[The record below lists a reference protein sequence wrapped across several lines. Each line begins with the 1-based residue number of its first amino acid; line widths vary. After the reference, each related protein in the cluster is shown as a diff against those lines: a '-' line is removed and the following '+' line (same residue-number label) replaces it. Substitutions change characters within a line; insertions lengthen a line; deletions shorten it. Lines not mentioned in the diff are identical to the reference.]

1 MIVQELHKL
10 QTKHGFLPRQE
21 LVALGERL
29 AVPLYRIQEVVSF
42 FPHYRTEK
50 PPEVE
55 VHVCQDMA
63 CHLRGSA
70 KLIAELQASLEGTA
84 SEIRVCGVSCLGRCD
99 RAPAARIYDN
109 RLHNGDGHC
118 VVNQH
123 GRSLQEIAAAAGAL
137 LSGNSHGSVP
147 NNTDRA
153 LPVENKEWQID
164 IYSSQPPEKRY
175 EGIRWFVNACKRV
188 STGEI
193 DAEAKAAAVQ
203 TVLGSLK
210 TAWLLGL
217 GGAGGR
223 AYKKWEE
230 TLKEHQKRGEKAY
243 VVCNG
248 DESEPATFKDRELFL
263 RTPHL
268 VVEGVVLAGIVLGAT
283 KGYIYIRHE
292 YEEQIDAVRDEI
304 KAAEAA
310 GLCGENIRESGLS
323 FPVEVFVSPGGYICG
338 EQTALIEAIQDH
350 RAEPRNRPPELQ
362 TNGLWDMP
370 TLLSNVETFAW
381 VPAIVVRDQGKW
393 FQEQGQEWNQ
403 WTQLTAKLAA
413 ETGDRGWTE
422 AFGKGT
428 HFKGRRFFSVS
439 GDVERPGAYEVPIGI
454 ALGELIAI
462 CGGMRGG
469 EALKAVA
476 LSGPSGGFLPRFTK
490 TEHLSGKIR
499 KMLPTEMKVF
509 DLCEL
514 QLDMNLFR
522 QWGLMLGAGITIY
535 GESADLVEQAYS
547 ASHFYA
553 RESCG
558 KCVPCRIGSTKI
570 AQVAGQLRERKLT
583 RQQIDELFQKD
594 GPLLDLAGTMSST
607 AICGLG
613 QIAANPLMS
622 LLRYF
627 PEEALAYVA
636 HS

>member
-10 QTKHGFLPRQE
+10 QTKHGYLPRQE

-42 FPHYRTEK
+42 FPHYRTSPTAEL
-50 PPEVE
+50 EI
-55 VHVCQDMA
+55 HVCQDMA

-70 KLIAELQASLEGTA
+70 GVLQELREAAAGREGQLK
-84 SEIRVCGVSCLGRCD
+84 ICGASCLGRCD
-99 RAPAARIYDN
+99 RAPAARIYEQGN
-109 RLHNGDGHC
+109 EHSVYNLHR
-118 VVNQH
+118 
-123 GRSLQEIAAAAGAL
+123 RSAQEIIEAASTL
-137 LSGNSHGSVP
+137 LSGKSNQLVV
-147 NNTDRA
+147 NDTDHA
-153 LPVENKEWQID
+153 WPPPQKDWQID
-164 IYSSQPPEKRY
+164 IYASQPVSERY
-175 EGIRWFVNACKRV
+175 ASIRRFIQAGDN
-188 STGEI
+188 S
-193 DAEAKAAAVQ
+193 AAVQ

-230 TLKEHQKRGEKAY
+230 TLKEHQKRDEKAY

-268 VVEGVVLAGIVLGAT
+268 VVEGVILAGLVVGAS

-292 YEEQIDAVRDEI
+292 YEEQIAAVREEI

-310 GLCGENIRESGLS
+310 GTCGDNILGSGMS

-338 EQTALIEAIQDH
+338 EQTALIEAIQDQ

-403 WTQLTAKLAA
+403 WTQLTANLAA

-439 GDVERPGAYEVPIGI
+439 GDVERAGAYEVPIGI
-454 ALGELIAI
+454 TLGELIAT

-476 LSGPSGGFLPRFTK
+476 LSGPSGGFLPRFIK
-490 TEHLSGKIR
+490 TEHLSAKIR
-499 KMLPTEMKVF
+499 KMLPTELKAF

-535 GESADLVEQAYS
+535 SESADLVEQAYS

-570 AQVAGQLRERKLT
+570 AQVSSQLRVRKLT
-583 RQQIDELFQKD
+583 RKQIDELFQKD

-627 PEEALAYVA
+627 PDEAYAYA
-636 HS
+636 AQS

>member
-10 QTKHGFLPRQE
+10 QAKHGYLPRQE

-42 FPHYRTEK
+42 FPHYRTQHPAEL
-50 PPEVE
+50 E
-55 VHVCQDMA
+55 VHICQDMA

-70 KLIAELQASLEGTA
+70 EVLDELRTATAGRENQIAICGT
-84 SEIRVCGVSCLGRCD
+84 SCLGRCD
-99 RAPAARIYDN
+99 RAPAARIYQQSKVHAVYN
-109 RLHNGDGHC
+109 LHRRG
-118 VVNQH
+118 
-123 GRSLQEIAAAAGAL
+123 SQEITAAADSL
-137 LSGNSHGSVP
+137 LSASPAQPVP
-147 NNTDRA
+147 NDSDLA
-153 LPVENKEWQID
+153 WQPPQSAWEID
-164 IYSSQPPEKRY
+164 IYSGHPSAERY
-175 EGIRWFVNACKRV
+175 AAIRWFLQAGAN
-188 STGEI
+188 
-193 DAEAKAAAVQ
+193 AAAVQ

-230 TLKEHQKRGEKAY
+230 TLKEHQKRGEKAF

-268 VVEGVVLAGIVLGAT
+268 VVEGVILAGLLLGAT

-292 YEEQIDAVRDEI
+292 YEEQIDAVRAEI
-304 KAAEAA
+304 AAAEKA
-310 GLCGENIRESGLS
+310 GLCGDNILGNGLN

-413 ETGDRGWTE
+413 ATGDKGWTE
-422 AFGKGT
+422 AFCKGT

-439 GDVERPGAYEVPIGI
+439 GDVARPGAYEVPIGI
-454 ALGELIAI
+454 TLGELIQT
-462 CGGMRGG
+462 CGGMRGREG
-469 EALKAVA
+469 LKGVA
-476 LSGPSGGFLPRFTK
+476 LSGPSGGFLPKLIK
-490 TEHLSGKIR
+490 TEFLSAKIR
-499 KMLPTEMKVF
+499 KVLPAELKVF
-509 DLCEL
+509 DLCKL

-535 GESADLVEQAYS
+535 GESANLVEQAYS

-570 AQVAGQLRERKLT
+570 AQVAAQLRERKLT

-594 GPLLDLAGTMSST
+594 GPLLDLASTMSST

-627 PEEALAYVA
+627 PEEAYAYGKK
-636 HS
+636 

>member
-10 QTKHGFLPRQE
+10 QAKHGYLPRQE
-21 LVALGERL
+21 LIALGERL

-42 FPHYRTEK
+42 FPHYRTEH
-50 PPEVE
+50 PAELE
-55 VHVCQDMA
+55 IHVCQDMA

-70 KLIAELQASLEGTA
+70 GVLQELREATAGREGQVK
-84 SEIRVCGVSCLGRCD
+84 ICGTSCLGRCD
-99 RAPAARIYDN
+99 RAPAARIYEQTK
-109 RLHNGDGHC
+109 GHAAY
-118 VVNQH
+118 NLLR
-123 GRSLQEIAAAAGAL
+123 RSAQEIAEAATKL
-137 LSGNSHGSVP
+137 LSAKSNQLVP
-147 NNTDRA
+147 NDSDLA
-153 LPVENKEWQID
+153 WQPPQKSWQID
-164 IYSSQPPEKRY
+164 IYSAQPAAEHY
-175 EGIRWFVNACKRV
+175 GSIRWFIQASTKS
-188 STGEI
+188 STGTI
-193 DAEAKAAAVQ
+193 DADAGAAAVQ
-203 TVLGSLK
+203 TILSSLK

-223 AYKKWEE
+223 AYKKWDE
-230 TLKEHQKRGEKAY
+230 TLKEHQKRGEEAY

-268 VVEGVVLAGIVLGAT
+268 VVEGVILAGLLLGAT

-292 YEEQIDAVRDEI
+292 YEEQIAAVREEI

-310 GLCGENIRESGLS
+310 GLCGENILGSGLS

-381 VPAIVVRDQGKW
+381 VPAIVVRDQGNW

-403 WTQLTAKLAA
+403 WTHLTANLAI
-413 ETGDRGWTE
+413 ESGDRGWTE

-428 HFKGRRFFSVS
+428 QFKGRRFFSVS
-439 GDVERPGAYEVPIGI
+439 GDVER
-454 ALGELIAI
+454 
-462 CGGMRGG
+462 RGG

-476 LSGPSGGFLPRFTK
+476 LSGPSGGFSPRYIK
-490 TEHLSGKIR
+490 SEHFSGKIR
-499 KMLPTEMKVF
+499 KMLPAEMKVF
-509 DLCEL
+509 DLFEL

-627 PEEALAYVA
+627 PEEAYTYGQNQDTSRVRDA
-636 HS
+636 SK

>member
-10 QTKHGFLPRQE
+10 QARHGYLPRKE

-42 FPHYRTEK
+42 FPHYRTQHPAVLEI
-50 PPEVE
+50 
-55 VHVCQDMA
+55 HVCQDMA

-70 KLIAELQASLEGTA
+70 GVLQELREATIGREGQVQ
-84 SEIRVCGVSCLGRCD
+84 VCGTSCLGRCD
-99 RAPAARIYDN
+99 RAPAARIYEQSKEHAVYN
-109 RLHNGDGHC
+109 LHR
-118 VVNQH
+118 
-123 GRSLQEIAAAAGAL
+123 RSPQEIAAAAKLL
-137 LSGNSHGSVP
+137 LSAS
-147 NNTDRA
+147 TTQ
-153 LPVENKEWQID
+153 PVQSDSDLAWQPPSQSWQID
-164 IYSSQPPEKRY
+164 IYSEGLATERY
-175 EGIRWFVNACKRV
+175 ASIRWFIQSSKLPQTEA
-188 STGEI
+188 I
-193 DAEAKAAAVQ
+193 APEAKATAVQ
-203 TVLGSLK
+203 TILGSLK

-268 VVEGVVLAGIVLGAT
+268 VVEGVILAGLLLGAT

-292 YEEQIDAVRDEI
+292 YEEQIDAVRAEI
-304 KAAEAA
+304 AAAEKA
-310 GLCGENIRESGLS
+310 GLCGENILGSGLS

-413 ETGDRGWTE
+413 DTGDRGWTE

-454 ALGELIAI
+454 TLGELIQT

-469 EALKAVA
+469 EELKAVA
-476 LSGPSGGFLPRFTK
+476 LSGPSGGFLPRFIK
-490 TEHLSGKIR
+490 SEHLSAKIR
-499 KMLPTEMKVF
+499 KVLPAEMKEF
-509 DLCEL
+509 GLCEL

-627 PEEALAYVA
+627 PEEAYAYA
-636 HS
+636 KT

>member
-10 QTKHGFLPRQE
+10 QTQHGYLPRQE

-42 FPHYRTEK
+42 FSHYRTE
-50 PPEVE
+50 PPAELE
-55 VHVCQDMA
+55 IHVCQDMA

-70 KLIAELQASLEGTA
+70 GVLQKLREAAAGRGGQLKI
-84 SEIRVCGVSCLGRCD
+84 CGASCLGRCD
-99 RAPAARIYDN
+99 RSPAARIYDN
-109 RLHNGDGHC
+109 RHRENGEHP
-118 VVNQH
+118 VYNLL
-123 GRSLQEIAAAAGAL
+123 GRSPQEISDAAEML
-137 LSGNSHGSVP
+137 LSGRP
-147 NNTDRA
+147 NQRIPIDTDHA
-153 LPVENKEWQID
+153 WPPPQQDWQID
-164 IYSSQPPEKRY
+164 IYSGNSPEEPY
-175 EGIRWFVNACKRV
+175 AAIRWFVQASTKT
-188 STGEI
+188 STGLI
-193 DAEAKAAAVQ
+193 DADAKTAAVQ
-203 TVLGSLK
+203 TVLNSLK

-230 TLKEHQKRGEKAY
+230 TLKEHQKRNEKAY

-268 VVEGVVLAGIVLGAT
+268 VVEGVILAGLLLGAT

-292 YEEQIDAVRDEI
+292 YEEQIAAVREEI
-304 KAAEAA
+304 KTAEAA
-310 GLCGENIRESGLS
+310 GLCGKNILGSGLN

-338 EQTALIEAIQDH
+338 EQTALIEAIQDN

-403 WTQLTAKLAA
+403 WTQSTAKLAA

-422 AFGKGT
+422 AFGKLA

-454 ALGELIAI
+454 TLGELIAT

-476 LSGPSGGFLPRFTK
+476 FSGPSGGFLPRFIK
-490 TEHLSGKIR
+490 TEHLSAKIR
-499 KMLPTEMKVF
+499 KMLPAEMKSF

-535 GESADLVEQAYS
+535 GESADLVEQAFS

-570 AQVAGQLRERKLT
+570 AQVAGQLKDRKLT
-583 RQQIDELFQKD
+583 RQQIDELFQND

-627 PEEALAYVA
+627 PEEAYAYSA
-636 HS
+636 PS

>member
-1 MIVQELHKL
+1 MIVQELYKL
-10 QTKHGFLPRQE
+10 QERHGYLPRQE

-42 FPHYRTEK
+42 FPHYRTAPTAEL
-50 PPEVE
+50 EI
-55 VHVCQDMA
+55 HVCQDMA

-70 KLIAELQASLEGTA
+70 GVLQEL
-84 SEIRVCGVSCLGRCD
+84 RVATLGREYQIKICEASCLGRCD
-99 RAPAARIYDN
+99 RAPAARVYEQSKEHGVHNQLRRSAQEILETASMLLASPSN
-109 RLHNGDGHC
+109 RL
-118 VVNQH
+118 
-123 GRSLQEIAAAAGAL
+123 
-137 LSGNSHGSVP
+137 VP
-147 NNTDRA
+147 SDTDRA
-153 LPVENKEWQID
+153 WPPPQTEWQID
-164 IYSSQPPEKRY
+164 IYSGKPADERY
-175 EGIRWFVNACKRV
+175 ASVRWFIEA
-188 STGEI
+188 SQ
-193 DAEAKAAAVQ
+193 AEAISA
-203 TVLGSLK
+203 VLGSLK

-230 TLKEHQKRGEKAY
+230 TLKEHQKRKEQAY

-268 VVEGVVLAGIVLGAT
+268 VLEGVILAGLLLGAT

-292 YEEQIDAVRDEI
+292 YEEQIAAVRAEI
-304 KAAEAA
+304 AAAENA
-310 GLCGENIRESGLS
+310 GLCGDNILGSGMN

-381 VPAIVVRDQGKW
+381 VPAIVVRDQGEW

-403 WTQLTAKLAA
+403 WTLLTAKLAA

-454 ALGELIAI
+454 TLGELIAT
-462 CGGMRGG
+462 CGGMCGG
-469 EALKAVA
+469 EAFKAVA
-476 LSGPSGGFLPRFTK
+476 LSGPSGGFLPRFIK
-490 TEHLSGKIR
+490 TEQLSAKIR
-499 KMLPTEMKVF
+499 KMLPAETKAF
-509 DLCEL
+509 DLCGL
-514 QLDMNLFR
+514 QLDMNLIR

-535 GESADLVEQAYS
+535 GQSADLVEQAYS

-570 AQVAGQLRERKLT
+570 AQVASQLRERKLA
-583 RQQIDELFQKD
+583 REQIDELFQKD

-627 PEEALAYVA
+627 PEEAYAYA
-636 HS
+636 KKM

>member
-42 FPHYRTEK
+42 FPHYRTEH
-50 PPEVE
+50 PPAIE

-70 KLIAELQASLEGTA
+70 KLIADVQSALKGTQ
-84 SEIRVCGVSCLGRCD
+84 SEIGICGVSCLGRCD
-99 RAPAARIYDN
+99 RAAAARIYDN
-109 RLHNGDGHC
+109 RHQEGDEHP
-118 VVNQH
+118 VFNLH
-123 GRSLQEIAAAAGAL
+123 GRSAQEIAEAAGML
-137 LSGNSHGSVP
+137 LAGKPTPLVP
-147 NNTDRA
+147 NDADNT
-153 LPVENKEWQID
+153 WQPPQKAWHID
-164 IYSSQPPEKRY
+164 IYSAQQAAERY
-175 EGIRWFVNACKRV
+175 ASIRWFIQASTKA
-188 STGEI
+188 STGTI
-193 DAEAKAAAVQ
+193 DAEAKAADVQ

-230 TLKEHQKRGEKAY
+230 TLKEHQKRDEKAY

-268 VVEGVVLAGIVLGAT
+268 VVEGVVLAGLLLGAT

-292 YEEQIDAVRDEI
+292 YEEQIAAVRKEI
-304 KAAEAA
+304 KTAEQA
-310 GLCGENIRESGLS
+310 GLCGENILGSGLS

-338 EQTALIEAIQDH
+338 EQTALIEAIQDQ

-393 FQEQGQEWNQ
+393 FQEQGQEWNP

-422 AFGKGT
+422 AFGKAT

-454 ALGELIAI
+454 TLGELIAT

-476 LSGPSGGFLPRFTK
+476 LSGPSGGFLPRFIK
-490 TEHLSGKIR
+490 TEHLSAKIR
-499 KMLPTEMKVF
+499 KMLPAEMKTF

-522 QWGLMLGAGITIY
+522 QWGQMLGAGITIY
-535 GESADLVEQAYS
+535 DESADLVEQAYS

-570 AQVAGQLRERKLT
+570 GQVAGQLRERKLT
-583 RQQIDELFQKD
+583 RRQIDDLFQQD

-627 PEEALAYVA
+627 TEEAYSYAKK
-636 HS
+636 

>member
-1 MIVQELHKL
+1 MIVQELHRL
-10 QTKHGFLPRQE
+10 QARHGFLPRQE
-21 LVALGERL
+21 LLALGERL

-42 FPHYRTEK
+42 FPHYRTEQAA
-50 PPEVE
+50 EIE
-55 VHVCQDMA
+55 IHVCQDMA

-70 KLIAELQASLEGTA
+70 GVIQELREAAAGKEDQLK
-84 SEIRVCGVSCLGRCD
+84 ICGASCLGRCD
-99 RAPAARIYDN
+99 RAPAARIYEQSN
-109 RLHNGDGHC
+109 EHRVYNLHR
-118 VVNQH
+118 
-123 GRSLQEIAAAAGAL
+123 RSAQEIFEAASMLLAGKSNQRVANDTDAAWP
-137 LSGNSHGSVP
+137 VP
-147 NNTDRA
+147 QRD
-153 LPVENKEWQID
+153 WQIN
-164 IYSSQPPEKRY
+164 IYSGQPAAEHY
-175 EGIRWFVNACKRV
+175 GAIRWFIQACTKA
-188 STGEI
+188 STGST
-193 DAEAKAAAVQ
+193 DSDMRATAVQ
-203 TVLGSLK
+203 TVLHSLK

-268 VVEGVVLAGIVLGAT
+268 VVEGVILAGLVLGAT

-292 YEEQIDAVRDEI
+292 YEEQITAVREEI
-304 KAAEAA
+304 KAAEQA
-310 GLCGENIRESGLS
+310 GLCGRDILRSGIS

-393 FQEQGQEWNQ
+393 FEEQGQEWNQ

-454 ALGELIAI
+454 TLGELIAT

-476 LSGPSGGFLPRFTK
+476 LSGPSGGFLPRLIK

-499 KMLPTEMKVF
+499 KMLPAEMKAF

-583 RQQIDELFQKD
+583 RKQIDDLFQKD

-627 PEEALAYVA
+627 PEAYA
-636 HS
+636 YATQS

>member
-10 QTKHGFLPRQE
+10 QAKHGYLPRQE

-42 FPHYRTEK
+42 FPHYRTAPSAEL
-50 PPEVE
+50 EI
-55 VHVCQDMA
+55 HVCQDMA

-70 KLIAELQASLEGTA
+70 GVIQELREATA
-84 SEIRVCGVSCLGRCD
+84 GRESQIRVCGASCLGRCD
-99 RAPAARIYDN
+99 RAPAARIYEQGNDHAVYN
-109 RLHNGDGHC
+109 LHR
-118 VVNQH
+118 
-123 GRSLQEIAAAAGAL
+123 RSAQEIFEVASMLRAGKSNQLVAND
-137 LSGNSHGSVP
+137 SDHAWQPPQKN
-147 NNTDRA
+147 
-153 LPVENKEWQID
+153 WQID
-164 IYSSQPPEKRY
+164 IYADQPAAERY
-175 EGIRWFVNACKRV
+175 ASIRWFIQASTKA
-188 STGEI
+188 STGTI
-193 DAEAKAAAVQ
+193 DADAKAAAVQ

-268 VVEGVVLAGIVLGAT
+268 VVEGVVLAGLLLGAT

-292 YEEQIDAVRDEI
+292 YEEQIEAVQVEI
-304 KAAEAA
+304 LNAENA
-310 GLCGENIRESGLS
+310 GFCGENILGSGLN

-381 VPAIVVRDQGKW
+381 VPAIVIRDQGKW

-454 ALGELIAI
+454 TLGELIAT

-469 EALKAVA
+469 EDLKAVA
-476 LSGPSGGFLPRFTK
+476 LSGPSGGFLPRFIK
-490 TEHLSGKIR
+490 TEHLSAKIR
-499 KMLPTEMKVF
+499 KMLPAEMKAF

-627 PEEALAYVA
+627 PEEAYAYGKK
-636 HS
+636 

>member
-10 QTKHGFLPRQE
+10 QAKHGHLPRHE

-42 FPHYRTEK
+42 FPHYRTA
-50 PPEVE
+50 PPAELE
-55 VHVCQDMA
+55 IHVCQDMA

-70 KLIAELQASLEGTA
+70 GVIEKLALTFEGQP
-84 SEIRVCGVSCLGRCD
+84 SRVKVCGASCLGRCD

-109 RLHNGDGHC
+109 RHQQSGEHPVYNC
-118 VVNQH
+118 H
-123 GRSLQEIAAAAGAL
+123 GRTVQEISAAAEMLIAGQPASL
-137 LSGNSHGSVP
+137 VP
-147 NNTDRA
+147 NDTDLA
-153 LPVENKEWQID
+153 WQPPQKDWQID
-164 IYSSQPPEKRY
+164 IYAGAPAAEHYAS
-175 EGIRWFVNACKRV
+175 IRWFLQTSTKA
-188 STGEI
+188 STGTI
-193 DAEAKAAAVQ
+193 DGNARAAAVQ
-203 TVLGSLK
+203 TILGSLK

-268 VVEGVVLAGIVLGAT
+268 VVEGVTLAGLLLGAT

-292 YEEQIDAVRDEI
+292 YEEQITAVREEI

-310 GLCGENIRESGLS
+310 GLCGEDILGSGLN

-338 EQTALIEAIQDH
+338 EQTALIEAIQDS

-393 FQEQGQEWNQ
+393 FQEQGQVWNQ
-403 WTQLTAKLAA
+403 WTRLTAKLAA

-422 AFGKGT
+422 AFNKGM

-454 ALGELIAI
+454 TLGELIAT

-476 LSGPSGGFLPRFTK
+476 LSGPSGGFLPRLIK
-490 TEHLSGKIR
+490 AEHLSGKIR
-499 KMLPTEMKVF
+499 KMLPVEMKEF

-583 RQQIDELFQKD
+583 RHQIDELFQKD

-627 PEEALAYVA
+627 PDEAYAYA
-636 HS
+636 TQS

>member
-1 MIVQELHKL
+1 MIVQELHRIQSRL
-10 QTKHGFLPRQE
+10 GYLPRQE
-21 LVALGERL
+21 LVALADRL

-42 FPHYRTEK
+42 FPHYRTTR

-55 VHVCQDMA
+55 VHVCSDMA

-70 KLIAELQASLEGTA
+70 GLIAELQSVLEGTEG
-84 SEIRVCGVSCLGRCD
+84 EIRVCGVSCLGRCD

-109 RLHNGDGHC
+109 RPSPDHHHAVYNL
-118 VVNQH
+118 H
-123 GRSLQEIAAAAGAL
+123 GRSTQEIAAAANAL
-137 LSGNSHGSVP
+137 LTGKPAESIP
-147 NNTDRA
+147 NDLDRDHPPKNTA
-153 LPVENKEWQID
+153 WQID
-164 IYSSQPPEKRY
+164 IYAGQPADQRY
-175 EGIRWFVNACKRV
+175 QSIRWFIQACRRA
-188 STGEI
+188 STGAI
-193 DAEAKAAAVQ
+193 DAETRQSAIEQ
-203 TVLGSLK
+203 VLGALK

-230 TLKEHQKRGEKAY
+230 TLKEHQKRREKAY

-248 DESEPATFKDRELFL
+248 DESEPGTFKDRELFL

-268 VVEGVVLAGIVLGAT
+268 VVEGVILAGILLGAT

-304 KAAEAA
+304 RAAEKL
-310 GLCGENIRESGLS
+310 GLCGEDLLGSGIS

-338 EQTALIEAIQDH
+338 EQTALIEAIQDQ

-370 TLLSNVETFAW
+370 TLLSNVETFSW
-381 VPAIVVRDQGKW
+381 VPAIVVREQGKW
-393 FQEQGQEWNQ
+393 FQDQGQEWNK

-413 ETGDRGWTE
+413 DTGDRGWSE
-422 AFGKGT
+422 AFGKST

-439 GDVERPGAYEVPIGI
+439 GDVARPGAYEVPIGI
-454 ALGELIAI
+454 TLGELIET

-469 EALKAVA
+469 EPLKAVA
-476 LSGPSGGFLPRFTK
+476 LSGPSGGFLPRMISV
-490 TEHLSGKIR
+490 EHLSGKIR
-499 KMLPTEMKVF
+499 EMLPPEMKTF

-535 GESADLVEQAYS
+535 GESADLVEQALS
-547 ASHFYA
+547 ASRFYA

-570 AQVAGQLRERKLT
+570 AQAAGQLQG
-583 RQQIDELFQKD
+583 RQISRAEMDELFAQD
-594 GPLLDLAGTMSST
+594 GPLLDLADTMSST

-613 QIAANPLMS
+613 QIAAKPLMS

-627 PEEALAYVA
+627 PAEAYAYA
-636 HS
+636 SES

>member
-10 QTKHGFLPRQE
+10 QLKHGYLPRQE
-21 LVALGERL
+21 LALLGERL

-42 FPHYRTEK
+42 FPHYRTEQ
-50 PPEVE
+50 PAELE
-55 VHVCQDMA
+55 IHVCQDMA
-63 CHLRGSA
+63 CHLRGA
-70 KLIAELQASLEGTA
+70 AGVIQELREATAGREGQVK
-84 SEIRVCGVSCLGRCD
+84 ICGSSCLGRCD
-99 RAPAARIYDN
+99 RAPAARIYQQSHDHAVYN
-109 RLHNGDGHC
+109 LHR
-118 VVNQH
+118 
-123 GRSLQEIAAAAGAL
+123 RSAQVIVEAASTL
-137 LSGNSHGSVP
+137 LSGKSNQLVTNDTDHGWPVP
-147 NNTDRA
+147 Q
-153 LPVENKEWQID
+153 KEWQID
-164 IYSSQPPEKRY
+164 IYSGKPAGERY
-175 EGIRWFVNACKRV
+175 ASIRWFIET
-188 STGEI
+188 SGG
-193 DAEAKAAAVQ
+193 AKEAAVQ
-203 TVLGSLK
+203 AVLNSLK

-268 VVEGVVLAGIVLGAT
+268 VVEGVILAGLLLGAT

-292 YEEQIDAVRDEI
+292 YEEQIAAVRDEI
-304 KAAEAA
+304 KAVEMA
-310 GLCGENIRESGLS
+310 GLCGENILGSGMS

-381 VPAIVVRDQGKW
+381 VPAIVVRDQGEW

-413 ETGDRGWTE
+413 DTGDRGWTE

-454 ALGELIAI
+454 TLGELIAT

-469 EALKAVA
+469 EALKVVA
-476 LSGPSGGFLPRFTK
+476 LSGPSGGFLPRFIK
-490 TEHLSGKIR
+490 IEHLSSKIR
-499 KMLPTEMKVF
+499 KMLPAEMKSF

-535 GESADLVEQAYS
+535 AESADLVEQAYS

-570 AQVAGQLRERKLT
+570 AQVAGQLRERKLS

-627 PEEALAYVA
+627 PEEAYGDGKK
-636 HS
+636 

>member
-42 FPHYRTEK
+42 FPHYRTAPSAEF
-50 PPEVE
+50 EI
-55 VHVCQDMA
+55 HVCQDMA

-70 KLIAELQASLEGTA
+70 GVIQELREAAGGRESQLR
-84 SEIRVCGVSCLGRCD
+84 ICGASCLGRCD

-109 RLHNGDGHC
+109 RHHESGEHSVINL
-118 VVNQH
+118 H
-123 GRSLQEIAAAAGAL
+123 GRSAREIAGTADLL
-137 LSGNSHGSVP
+137 LSGQSANLIPGD
-147 NNTDRA
+147 TDRDWQPPQA
-153 LPVENKEWQID
+153 DWQIN
-164 IYSSQPPEKRY
+164 IYSAQPAADRY
-175 EGIRWFVNACKRV
+175 ASIRWLIQA
-188 STGEI
+188 STKDATGTI

-230 TLKEHQKRGEKAY
+230 TLKEHQKRGEQAY

-268 VVEGVVLAGIVLGAT
+268 VVEGVILAGLLLGAT
-283 KGYIYIRHE
+283 QGYIYIRHE
-292 YEEQIDAVRDEI
+292 YEEQIAAVREEI
-304 KAAEAA
+304 KAAEQA
-310 GLCGENIRESGLS
+310 GLCGENILGSGLS

-338 EQTALIEAIQDH
+338 EQTALIEAIQDQ

-393 FQEQGQEWNQ
+393 FQEQGQEWNP
-403 WTQLTAKLAA
+403 WTHLTAKLAA

-454 ALGELIAI
+454 TLGELIAT

-476 LSGPSGGFLPRFTK
+476 LSGPSGGFLPRFIK

-499 KMLPTEMKVF
+499 KMLPAESKAF

-547 ASHFYA
+547 ASCFYA

-558 KCVPCRIGSTKI
+558 KCVPCRIGSAKI
-570 AQVAGQLRERKLT
+570 AQVSAQLRDRKLT

-627 PEEALAYVA
+627 PEEAYAYA
-636 HS
+636 APS

>member
-10 QTKHGFLPRQE
+10 QARHGYLPRQE

-42 FPHYRTEK
+42 FPHYRTEH
-50 PPEVE
+50 PAVLEI
-55 VHVCQDMA
+55 HVCQDMA

-70 KLIAELQASLEGTA
+70 GVLEELRKATADRKDQIAICGT
-84 SEIRVCGVSCLGRCD
+84 SCLGRCD
-99 RAPAARIYDN
+99 RAPASRIYQQSN
-109 RLHNGDGHC
+109 EHAVYNLHR
-118 VVNQH
+118 
-123 GRSLQEIAAAAGAL
+123 RSPQEIAAAANLL
-137 LSGNSHGSVP
+137 LSSSTTEPVP
-147 NNTDRA
+147 NDSDLA
-153 LPVENKEWQID
+153 WQPPNKSWQID
-164 IYSSQPPEKRY
+164 IYSEEPATERY
-175 EGIRWFVNACKRV
+175 TSIRWFIQSSKLPQAEV
-188 STGEI
+188 I
-193 DAEAKAAAVQ
+193 DTDARARAVQ
-203 TVLGSLK
+203 TILGSLK

-268 VVEGVVLAGIVLGAT
+268 VVEGVILAGLLLGAT

-292 YEEQIDAVRDEI
+292 YEEQIDAVRAEI
-304 KAAEAA
+304 AAAEKA
-310 GLCGENIRESGLS
+310 GLCGENILGSGLS

-413 ETGDRGWTE
+413 ESGDRGWTE

-439 GDVERPGAYEVPIGI
+439 GDVELPGAYEVPIGI
-454 ALGELIAI
+454 TLGELISTS
-462 CGGMRGG
+462 GGMRGG
-469 EALKAVA
+469 EELKAVA
-476 LSGPSGGFLPRFTK
+476 LSGPSGGFLPRFIK
-490 TEHLSGKIR
+490 AEHLSAKIR
-499 KMLPTEMKVF
+499 TMLPTDMKAF

-570 AQVAGQLRERKLT
+570 AQVSAQIRERKLS
-583 RQQIDELFQKD
+583 RKQIDELFQKD

-627 PEEALAYVA
+627 PEEAYAYA
-636 HS
+636 KT